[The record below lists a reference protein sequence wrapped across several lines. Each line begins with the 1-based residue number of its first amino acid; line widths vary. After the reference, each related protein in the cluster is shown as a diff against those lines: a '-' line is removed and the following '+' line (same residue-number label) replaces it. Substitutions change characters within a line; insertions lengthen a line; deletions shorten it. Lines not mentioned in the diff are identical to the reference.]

1 MAVTAEMVKE
11 LREKTGAGIMD
22 CKQALQEA
30 DGDFEKAIEILR
42 KKGQASA
49 QKRAGR
55 ETKEGV
61 IDAYIHPGNRLGVL
75 IEVNCETDFVARN
88 EEFRQFVHN
97 IAMQVAASNPM
108 VVSREDLPQEV
119 IEKELEIYRS
129 QAREQGKPEH
139 IIEKIA
145 QGKLEKFYQEACLLE
160 QAYIR
165 DPDRTVEDLL
175 NEIRVKIG
183 ENIVIRRFIR
193 YQLGE

>member
-1 MAVTAEMVKE
+1 MAVTAGMVKE

-30 DGDFEKAIEILR
+30 EGDFEKAVEILR

-108 VVSREDLPQEV
+108 VISREDLPQEV
-119 IEKELEIYRS
+119 VEKELEIYRS

-139 IIEKIA
+139 IIDKIA

-175 NEIRVKIG
+175 NEIRAKIG
-183 ENIVIRRFIR
+183 ENIVIRRFVR